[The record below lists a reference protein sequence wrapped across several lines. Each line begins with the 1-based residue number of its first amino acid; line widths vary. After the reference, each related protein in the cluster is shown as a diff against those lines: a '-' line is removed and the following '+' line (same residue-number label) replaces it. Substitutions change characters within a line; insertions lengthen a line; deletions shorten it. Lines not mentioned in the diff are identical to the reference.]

1 MGTRMRVQEFTGSE
15 VHRNIQRRL
24 LARHAEIAADPVLG
38 NGGRVL
44 NVLDPEAFGWDRLV
58 AEVAQDRFV
67 ALAAMDR
74 ATIYDKIRAVFGG
87 GVEVPSWDVFLG
99 GSGIVGQR
107 CTTLTD
113 VLPDGWTFSSYAKP
127 DPTTIGAVQELN
139 SLCGVAAMPAWYM
152 RGYVVPQIT
161 TCIQMAEGTL
171 AACALVSDRYHVDGP
186 HSGTAFLGSVSVSP
200 DHRGKGLGVAVTAQ
214 ALIDSAHAYGWTY
227 VLSQAAS
234 DNAASRA
241 MLERCGLIRDPT
253 RVTVAINASGA
264 AITR

>member
-1 MGTRMRVQEFTGSE
+1 MSAQEFTGSE
-15 VHRNIQRRL
+15 VHQNIQRRL
-24 LARHAEIAADPVLG
+24 LARHSEIAADPALG
-38 NGGRVL
+38 NGGRIL

-58 AEVAQDRFV
+58 AEVKQDRFV
-67 ALAAMDR
+67 ALANMDR
-74 ATIYDKIRAVFGG
+74 ATIYDQIRAVFGA

-99 GSGIVGQR
+99 GANAVSQR
-107 CTTLTD
+107 CATLTD

-139 SLCGVAAMPAWYM
+139 SICGVAPMPAWYM
-152 RGYVVPQIT
+152 RGDVVPQIT
-161 TCIQMAEGTL
+161 TCIQTAEGTL

-186 HSGTAFLGSVSVSP
+186 LAGTAFLGSVTVSP
-200 DHRGKGLGVAVTAQ
+200 DHREKGLGVAVTAQ
-214 ALIDSAHAYGWTY
+214 ALIDSAHAYGWTC

-234 DNAASRA
+234 DNTASRA
-241 MLERCGLIRDPT
+241 MLERCGLVRDPA